1 MRRLLPFVVFVVVVL
16 GAYAGTTMIAD
27 ARAQSA
33 DHLDGGDRGKEIS
46 SFVSSGKTIGPPVL
60 TTEQRT
66 NLQLRVLIY
75 RNAQL
80 ELEAVVKDLTKPGFT
95 LDLNTLRYVPS
106 SEGKAVTP

>member
-1 MRRLLPFVVFVVVVL
+1 MRRLLPFVVFVVVVS
-16 GAYAGTTMIAD
+16 GAYVGTTMIAD

-33 DHLDGGDRGKEIS
+33 DHPSGGDRVNGS
-46 SFVSSGKTIGPPVL
+46 SSSVPVL
-60 TTEQRT
+60 TSEQRT
-66 NLQLRVLIY
+66 TLQLRVLIY

-95 LDLNTLRYVPS
+95 LDLNTLSYVPTA